1 MGFTRFPPEIGCCC
15 WGRCFWRH
23 LRLEVFFKRC
33 VPLNLLSVPPQKY
46 MYILIGFVFSFL
58 SQREKQW
65 QKASKF
71 VDYAINMQMAWLTF
85 LICACFN
92 ILNEFLCA

>member
-1 MGFTRFPPEIGCCC
+1 MGFARFHPEI
-15 WGRCFWRH
+15 GRCFWRH

-33 VPLNLLSVPPQKY
+33 GPPLICCLSPPHKY

-71 VDYAINMQMAWLTF
+71 VDYAINMQMARLTF